1 MDIELGQRWEMYSA
15 RERRWVPVVV
25 AKIEDGRAR
34 LRYQGL
40 VEFVS
45 VELADMQSK
54 PELFRPAK

>member
-1 MDIELGQRWEMYSA
+1 VDIVLGQRWEMYSP

-25 AKIEDGRAR
+25 AKIEDGRVR